1 MGQLQFLCGTELLP
15 DGEQSLGFDSCG
27 FDAKG
32 RRFLRGVTWTEGDDL
47 DRKLHLAAK
56 KAELRRLSR
65 QEKDFG
71 ELLWPLFL
79 VALLGFGG
87 FAAFCVTI
95 GLGLLVG
102 LVTLLF
108 EGADAMWNV
117 LSALPY
123 GKVFWCTLVTVGG
136 TLGAM
141 LLLNLDE

>member
-1 MGQLQFLCGTELLP
+1 MGQLQFLCGTELLA

-27 FDAKG
+27 FGAKG
-32 RRFLRGVTWTEGDDL
+32 RRFLRDVTWTEGDDL

-56 KAELRRLSR
+56 KAELRKLTR

-71 ELLWPLFL
+71 ELRWPLFL

-87 FAAFCVTI
+87 FAAVCMTVC
-95 GLGLLVG
+95 LALVAG
-102 LVTLLF
+102 LVSLLF
-108 EGADAMWNV
+108 GGTDALWNV
-117 LSALPY
+117 LSVLPY
-123 GKVFWCTLVTVGG
+123 GKVFWFTLTTVGG